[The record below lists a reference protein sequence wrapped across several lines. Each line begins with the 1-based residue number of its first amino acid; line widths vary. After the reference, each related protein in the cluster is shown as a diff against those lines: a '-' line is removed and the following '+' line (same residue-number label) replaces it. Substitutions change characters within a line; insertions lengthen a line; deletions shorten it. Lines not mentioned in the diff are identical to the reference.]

1 MSTKI
6 RAFSSFSHYTIMNFI
21 YSVSKQKH
29 LFEESKW
36 SFKSFCLVADG
47 NKTCFLNACILLTY
61 FAPIVW
67 LLKHSCTA
75 LSRSS
80 LSLLVLD
87 RKLAARQPSK

>member
-1 MSTKI
+1 
-6 RAFSSFSHYTIMNFI
+6 MNFI

-87 RKLAARQPSK
+87 RKLAANNQASDSLLFFFPCKVGKN